1 MLEATVQGTVLHR
14 GHVRDE
20 GVRTWLLSFLP
31 SALAALAVSLVAASL
46 LIYFRESLYG
56 LGRWGY
62 LGVLLAELA
71 NSASILVPT
80 PAAAYTFAMGSVLN
94 PFALGVIGGVG
105 AACGELFGYYLGARG
120 ATTLEHAERL
130 KRLRSITTRWGGGF
144 LLAFALLP
152 LPFDVA
158 GIWAGATRYPV
169 SRFLVF
175 VTAGKV
181 VNVTAIALAGHY
193 GVNWLAGP
201 IG

>member
-1 MLEATVQGTVLHR
+1 MVVATVEGTVQYR
-14 GHVRDE
+14 GHVRDD
-20 GVRTWLLSFLP
+20 GVGAWLLGFLP
-31 SALAALAVSLVAASL
+31 SALVALAVSLAAASL
-46 LIYFRESLYG
+46 LIYFRESLVG
-56 LGRWGY
+56 LGNWGY
-62 LGVLLAELA
+62 LAVLLGELA
-71 NSASILVPT
+71 NSASILIPT

-94 PFALGVIGGVG
+94 PFVLGAIGGIG
-105 AACGELFGYYLGARG
+105 AAFGELFGYYLGTRG
-120 ATTLEHAERL
+120 ATALEHAERL
-130 KRLRSITTRWGGGF
+130 RRFRSVTTRWGGGF

-181 VNVTAIALAGHY
+181 VSVTAIALAGHY
-193 GVNWLAGP
+193 GINWLAGS